1 MKFRQKIRNYKKL
14 LKNKFIIKDRNYLNI
29 KNYIDKIFKQLK
41 IDFKA
46 LLK

>member
-14 LKNKFIIKDRNYLNI
+14 LKNKFIIKD